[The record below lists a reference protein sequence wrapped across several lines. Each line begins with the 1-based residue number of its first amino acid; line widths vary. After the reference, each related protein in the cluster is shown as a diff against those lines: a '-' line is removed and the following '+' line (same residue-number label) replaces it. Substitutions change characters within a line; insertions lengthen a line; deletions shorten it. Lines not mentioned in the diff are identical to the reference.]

1 MCLGDELLILE
12 RANYVHTCPKNLWR
26 EVFVLHK
33 SVVSN
38 VTISLLSRIFYWQ
51 GGELTDFCCAT
62 TAEPYVIETIKPV
75 KVSWQEDP
83 RFQDS
88 SSEEE
93 DDEPEATESERDK
106 EMQVLFLFVILVV
119 DDAMRILIASIHPV
133 MES

>member
-75 KVSWQEDP
+75 KVSWHEDP

-88 SSEEE
+88 SSED